1 MHLYFLLWTVFLSIS
16 LAAPKLNLGIK
27 TIDDDFQPLEDDAQS
42 PQVVEETLAYQNFPI
57 SDDTLI
63 TKSGNLPP
71 INDDLTPGDLTTSER
86 LLNPATTEPDNVL
99 DMPQNIIY
107 PQDDAVQI
115 AKIAPLSEP
124 LYSSCDDLWS
134 QKCTICRSNKE
145 IALVCAAAEK
155 VTRKEAGDTLCVQG
169 STEKCVPFNSIANDY
184 SNNVVT
190 KWDITDVKRIWSTP
204 STHLPENPGKISG
217 FCREIDVGT
226 DCKICTRE
234 ERSDCTPS
242 HVEKNSGVSQVCNNK
257 DGCTRYED

>member
-16 LAAPKLNLGIK
+16 PAAPTLDINIK
-27 TIDDDFQPLEDDAQS
+27 TIDDDFQPLEDDSQG
-42 PQVVEETLAYQNFPI
+42 PQAFGETLAYQTFPTFE
-57 SDDTLI
+57 DTLI
-63 TKSGNLPP
+63 TKTGNLPP
-71 INDDLTPGDLTTSER
+71 VNDLLTLGDLTTSER
-86 LLNPATTEPDNVL
+86 LPNPATTEPDNVL
-99 DMPQNIIY
+99 DMAQNNIY
-107 PQDDAVQI
+107 QQDDAFQI
-115 AKIAPLSEP
+115 AKMAPLSEP

-134 QKCTICRSNKE
+134 QKCKICRSNKE

-155 VTRKEAGDTLCVQG
+155 VARKEAGDTLCVQG
-169 STEKCVPFNSIANDY
+169 STEKCVPFNSISNDY

-204 STHLPENPGKISG
+204 STQLPENSGKISG
-217 FCREIDVGT
+217 FCREIDVRT